1 MKEASLEAPG
11 LLGIRCMQARHSP
24 AAPAML
30 FLDTTALGADTRE
43 AEGANTAAAISAGSV
58 VRKAVK
64 LRLGWTRWTEAAKCT
79 RAPWLD
85 RVDRWRIRAGF

>member
-1 MKEASLEAPG
+1 
-11 LLGIRCMQARHSP
+11 MQGQHSP

-30 FLDTTALGADTRE
+30 FLDTTALGADTKE

-58 VRKAVK
+58 VRKEIQE
-64 LRLGWTRWTEAAKCT
+64 RITWEGWTKAAKCT

-85 RVDRWRIRAGF
+85 RVDR